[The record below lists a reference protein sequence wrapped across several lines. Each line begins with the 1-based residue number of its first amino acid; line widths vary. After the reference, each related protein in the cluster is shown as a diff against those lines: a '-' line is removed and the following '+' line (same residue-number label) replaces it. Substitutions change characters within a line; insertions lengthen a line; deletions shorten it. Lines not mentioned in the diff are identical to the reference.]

1 MSNFDLSPY
10 SILFVDDEGFTRQI
24 VVQLLRSLGC
34 ENVRQASNVSQA
46 LHVLKE
52 MDKVDIIISD
62 FRMPED
68 NGLKL
73 VKEVRTGNASV
84 SRGTPIAM
92 LTGFSEKSLVEVAL
106 ALDVNA
112 FLVKPV
118 SRNGLGDRLQRLLE
132 ITADQSWLSTPAVYD
147 RIDID
152 VVITPPQYPRSSEG
166 GVDAAPDKTKRVLA
180 RLPLLQKRYDD
191 TDLSDAVIAA
201 VGRLIDNLG
210 EVDVSNML
218 AIFEA
223 LERHEI
229 LTMQEIASMLAVP
242 EKITKAPE
250 VFLAE
255 DIHTV
260 DNEILFRSGTL
271 VTKPIAS
278 IVGDL
283 NEVGAI
289 SLSPDKIRELGLNAN
304 DLPPPSTGAGRA
316 PVAGYDPSVGLAMQA
331 VPAADLKAGD
341 VLARTVFTS
350 DGRLYGK
357 SGATVTSRMVDVLK
371 DLSGL
376 EKIASTLWIE
386 NKS

>member
-1 MSNFDLSPY
+1 MSEFDLSPY

-24 VVQLLRSLGC
+24 VAQLLRSLGC
-34 ENVRQASNVSQA
+34 RNVHQASNVSQA
-46 LHVLKE
+46 MNVLTGME
-52 MDKVDIIISD
+52 RVHIVIAD

-68 NGLKL
+68 NGLNL
-73 VKEVRTGNASV
+73 VKAIRTGNASV
-84 SRGTPIAM
+84 NRGTPIAM

-112 FLVKPV
+112 FLVKPI
-118 SRNGLGDRLQRLLE
+118 SRNALGDRLQRLLE

-147 RIDID
+147 RIDVD
-152 VVITPPQYPRSSEG
+152 VKIAPAQYPRSSEG
-166 GVDAAPDKTKRVLA
+166 GIDAAPDKVKRVLG
-180 RLPLLQKRYDD
+180 RLPILQERYDD
-191 TDLSDAVIAA
+191 TDLGDAVVAA
-201 VGRLIDNLG
+201 VERLIDNLG

-229 LTMQEIASMLAVP
+229 LTMQDIASMLAVP
-242 EKITKAPE
+242 DKITRSPE
-250 VFLAE
+250 VFLGE
-255 DIHTV
+255 DIRTV
-260 DNEILFRSGTL
+260 DNEILFRAGTL
-271 VTKPIAS
+271 VTKPIAA

-289 SLSPDKIRELGLNAN
+289 SLSADKIRELGLDPT
-304 DLPPPSTGAGRA
+304 DLPPPVPANGKA
-316 PVAGYDPSVGLAMQA
+316 PVSGYDPSAGLAMQA
-331 VPAADLKAGD
+331 VPASDISAGN

-357 SGATVTSRMVDVLK
+357 SGAVVTSRMVDVLK
-371 DLSGL
+371 DLSDL

-386 NKS
+386 NKA